1 VYKKINKNELIHIS
15 QYIIKD
21 NILSILY
28 TMEYFLYKD
37 YLLNNIHNSKGIFVD
52 ENKKN
57 IYKDFYYYTQYDQ
70 NNIEKKKYLV
80 AFLVETLHG
89 IILIPTYNFKLGNL
103 KNELHKELHSKFQ
116 KLQVY
121 NVYNL
126 GLPYDIS
133 EIIETYL

>member
-1 VYKKINKNELIHIS
+1 
-15 QYIIKD
+15 
-21 NILSILY
+21 
-28 TMEYFLYKD
+28 MEYFLYKD

-133 EIIETYL
+133 EVIETYL